1 MKSEKMDE
9 ELRESSVIMDVYIG
23 IGEMAS
29 IGGAK
34 YKYVWNKKA

>member
-1 MKSEKMDE
+1 MMDE

-29 IGGAK
+29 IGGAMH
-34 YKYVWNKKA
+34 KYVQDIKN